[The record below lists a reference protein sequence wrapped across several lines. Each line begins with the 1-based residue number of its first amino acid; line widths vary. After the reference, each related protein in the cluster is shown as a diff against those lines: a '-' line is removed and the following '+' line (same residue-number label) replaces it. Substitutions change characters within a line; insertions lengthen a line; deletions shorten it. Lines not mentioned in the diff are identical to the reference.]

1 MCMWVRQARSLRL
14 WFGVPAVLVG
24 AVIGLLTNIV
34 TTKPTWPFIT
44 GLVAAVAVLVGLTVW
59 QPSRNER
66 DRLTTPREARA
77 KVLKPLRPDLQGAHT
92 ISTLPAAEHAPAPFR
107 APPTAVQTFTHWCL

>member
-34 TTKPTWPFIT
+34 TGPLFAAGFRGTWP
-44 GLVAAVAVLVGLTVW
+44 AH
-59 QPSRNER
+59 PSGGI
-66 DRLTTPREARA
+66 
-77 KVLKPLRPDLQGAHT
+77 V
-92 ISTLPAAEHAPAPFR
+92 
-107 APPTAVQTFTHWCL
+107 